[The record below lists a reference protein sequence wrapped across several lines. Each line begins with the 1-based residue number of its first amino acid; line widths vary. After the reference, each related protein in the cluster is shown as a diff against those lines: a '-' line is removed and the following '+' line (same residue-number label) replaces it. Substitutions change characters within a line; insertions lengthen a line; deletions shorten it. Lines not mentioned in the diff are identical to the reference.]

1 MASDAEQLERLLSEQ
16 ADGDLDAAQRESIRR
31 AVAEDRVAGATARQ
45 YARLHELLAGWRTLP
60 VGIDWQAAAREVSL
74 RVLQAGEGAVPT
86 PARRLG
92 IDTEASEG
100 SDPIDSDERT
110 SEDRAVDDFV
120 TRAAGPLPDVDWG
133 AFKARV
139 SAAVHREAATSAVS
153 GQGTQHRWRRGAA
166 WALRVG
172 APLAAA
178 AVIAFAVWG
187 PWADQPFVQ
196 GPSAGGRPLVVVSL
210 ERPGSAG
217 RVSVTL
223 DVAPVALADEP
234 APPRGGVAIAIGPA
248 GTGDAYLP
256 DQAIFY

>member
-31 AVAEDRVAGATARQ
+31 ALAEDRVAAATARQ

-60 VGIDWQAAAREVSL
+60 EGIDWQAAARGVSL
-74 RVLQAGEGAVPT
+74 RVSQAGEGAVLT
-86 PARRLG
+86 PARRPG
-92 IDTEASEG
+92 MGAEASEG

-110 SEDRAVDDFV
+110 PDDRAVDDFV
-120 TRAAGPLPDVDWG
+120 TRAAGPLPEVDW
-133 AFKARV
+133 AAYKARV
-139 SAAVHREAATSAVS
+139 SAAVRREAATSTAA
-153 GQGTQHRWRRGAA
+153 GQGMQHRWRRGAA
-166 WALRVG
+166 WAFRVG

-187 PWADQPFVQ
+187 PWADRPFVQ
-196 GPSAGGRPLVVVSL
+196 GPSARGRPLVVVSL
-210 ERPGSAG
+210 ERPDSAG

-223 DVAPVALADEP
+223 DVVPVVLADEP

-248 GTGDAYLP
+248 GTWDADSP
-256 DQAIFY
+256 DLAIFY